1 MPDAA
6 TPLDPSPKPI
16 RTTVSGRG
24 FTTGVLLLLSV
35 ILGGGLPVLLRFHH
49 LQSLLD
55 ETKQAWPGAMAKW
68 DTAYAAM
75 ERHLRLLAAEPASG
89 VATKDVEDF
98 EKSLSNFRKYA
109 SRQDQLPFAIAL
121 ENLCKKEN
129 FAQAI
134 LNDPRITTLIK
145 EAETSSEM
153 KTYLQAEQNLIDAE
167 NSGLG
172 LLCRTILQLPRAEV
186 LRR

>member
-6 TPLDPSPKPI
+6 PPLDPSQKPI

-24 FTTGVLLLLSV
+24 FTMGVLLLLSV

-49 LQSLLD
+49 LQALLD

-68 DTAYAAM
+68 DTAYSAM
-75 ERHLRLLAAEPASG
+75 EQHFRVLAAEPSSG
-89 VATKDVEDF
+89 VATQDVEDF
-98 EKSLSNFRKYA
+98 EKSLSSFRKYA

-121 ENLCKKEN
+121 ESLCKKEN
-129 FAQAI
+129 FAQAT
-134 LNDPRITTLIK
+134 LKDSRIKTLIE
-145 EAETSSEM
+145 EAETSPEM
-153 KTYLQAEQNLIDAE
+153 KAYLQAEQNLIDAE
-167 NSGLG
+167 NGGLG
-172 LLCRTILQLPRAEV
+172 QLCRTILQLPRAEV